1 MLEMLSISLMAVY
14 LAVKCI
20 NFLKTYY
27 ERLYDSAMNKPLLED
42 YVAPSMIPDI
52 VFYVPVLI
60 IMVILIISMVSGS
73 RKEKQF

>member
-27 ERLYDSAMNKPLLED
+27 ERLYDSAMNGSFLAD
-42 YVAPSMIPDI
+42 YSTPNAIPDTI
-52 VFYVPVLI
+52 FFVPALI
-60 IMVILIISMVSGS
+60 ILMILLVSSLSG
-73 RKEKQF
+73 KK